1 MKKPYSD
8 EERDL
13 IMTLIRQKEDVET
26 IAKITK
32 RSGDAVRAFRRQY
45 EWIRKEWR
53 FKKVEILMKSKDQN

>member
-13 IMTLIRQKEDVET
+13 IMTLMQQGEDNET
-26 IAKITK
+26 IAKLTK
-32 RSGDAVRAFRRQY
+32 RSVEAVRAFRRQY

-53 FKKVEILMKSKDQN
+53 FKT